1 MASLFIPSLKF
12 RLCLEF
18 GCRRLPVCA
27 SACRCGCAVRW
38 ILHIMGSGYWT
49 GTIMLVL
56 GIESSCDETA
66 AALVED
72 GHTVLSNVVA
82 SQVKTHRSFGG
93 VVPELASREHLR
105 NIGYVVRQAFRD
117 AGKTQS
123 DIDGIAVT
131 QGPGLVGSLLVGV
144 SFAKAMAFSIGKPL
158 VPVNH
163 VEGHIFSAFI
173 ENPGIEYPLLALA
186 VSGGHTSLIFSP
198 SPGEY
203 RSIGRTRDDAAGE
216 ALDKVAKYLGL
227 GYPGGPIIDRL
238 SQYGNPSSFQFSIPK
253 ISDGSLDFSFS
264 GFKTAALRH
273 IQLAAIKS
281 RRPGGKVSKTIL
293 DLVASYQHAIIDTL
307 VRQTQKAQSRL
318 QPRSILLVGG
328 VACNSHLR
336 KSFKKTFEEEPQNRS
351 AGPVRVYYPSP
362 VLTTDNGAMIA
373 AAGTPKLQHPQP
385 LDLDMNAIAD
395 LRLC

>member
-1 MASLFIPSLKF
+1 
-12 RLCLEF
+12 
-18 GCRRLPVCA
+18 
-27 SACRCGCAVRW
+27 
-38 ILHIMGSGYWT
+38 MGSGCWT
-49 GTIMLVL
+49 GTKMLVL

-72 GHTVLSNVVA
+72 GHSVLSNVVA
-82 SQVKTHRSFGG
+82 SQIKTHRSFGG

-117 AGKTQS
+117 AKKTQA

-131 QGPGLVGSLLVGV
+131 QGPGLIGSLLVGV
-144 SFAKAMAFSIGKPL
+144 SFAKAMAFSMGKPL

-163 VEGHIFSAFI
+163 IEGHIFSAFI

-198 SPGEY
+198 EPGEY
-203 RSIGRTRDDAAGE
+203 QSIGRTRDDAAGE
-216 ALDKVAKYLGL
+216 ALDKIAKYLGL

-238 SQYGNPSSFQFSIPK
+238 SPQGNPKRFQFSIPK

-273 IQLAAIKS
+273 IQLVPIKP
-281 RRPGGKVSKTIL
+281 RRSGGRISKTIL
-293 DLVASYQHAIIDTL
+293 DLVASYQQGIIETL
-307 VRQTQKAQSRL
+307 VRQTLKAQSRL

-336 KSFKKTFEEEPQNRS
+336 ESFKKTFEEEPQNRF

-373 AAGTPKLQHPQP
+373 AAGTPKLRHPKP
-385 LDLDMNAIAD
+385 LDLDLNAISN

>member
-1 MASLFIPSLKF
+1 
-12 RLCLEF
+12 
-18 GCRRLPVCA
+18 
-27 SACRCGCAVRW
+27 
-38 ILHIMGSGYWT
+38 
-49 GTIMLVL
+49 MLIL

-72 GHTVLSNVVA
+72 GRNILSNVIA

-105 NIGYVVRQAFRD
+105 NIGYVIRQAFVD
-117 AGKTQS
+117 ADREYD

-131 QGPGLVGSLLVGV
+131 HGPGLIGSLLVGV
-144 SFAKAMAFSIGKPL
+144 SFAKAMAFSIRKPL

-163 VEGHIFSAFI
+163 VEGHIYSAFI
-173 ENPGIEYPLLALA
+173 ENPGIEYPLLALV

-198 SPGEY
+198 EPGHYE
-203 RSIGRTRDDAAGE
+203 SIGRARDDAAGE
-216 ALDKVAKYLGL
+216 ALDKLAKFLGL

-238 SQYGNPSSFQFSIPK
+238 ANDGDPKRFAFSIPK

-273 IQLAAIKS
+273 IRETGIKPRRSGGRIS
-281 RRPGGKVSKTIL
+281 RNIL
-293 DLVASYQHAIIDTL
+293 NLVASYQDAI
-307 VRQTQKAQSRL
+307 VRTIVSQTKKAEVL
-318 QPRSILLVGG
+318 LHPRSILLVGG

-336 KSFKKTFEEEPQNRS
+336 KAFKYTFEEKRKTREY
-351 AGPVRVYYPSP
+351 ATPVPVYYPSP
-362 VLTTDNGAMIA
+362 ILTTDNAAMIA
-373 AAGTPKLQHPQP
+373 AAGSFHYDRDASPD
-385 LDLDMNAIAD
+385 LDLNAYAN